1 VLTINREKHE
11 LSIEKSETSS
21 GDSETA
27 SLVMSGPANLGFMA
41 PLHQMRVSQIP
52 LRPSEHA
59 TVHIDGRNAFDSTND
74 QNHKSSPIE
83 MQSSLDHVRYNIVG
97 KCSPLFMEFF
107 GRADNV
113 E

>member
-1 VLTINREKHE
+1 MLTAEQEKRE
-11 LSIEKSETSS
+11 LLIEKSETSS

-27 SLVMSGPANLGFMA
+27 SLVMFGPKKLAFMA

-59 TVHIDGRNAFDSTND
+59 TVNIDARNAFDSINNQD
-74 QNHKSSPIE
+74 HRSGPIE

-97 KCSPLFMEFF
+97 KCSPLS
-107 GRADNV
+107 
-113 E
+113 